1 MSDDSSR
8 SVHVVRQQFSDWRRR
23 RPFVGGVLL
32 VLSGLLTA
40 YLPAA
45 YSSFIVISTGSFTG
59 PAVMFGVLLLLCG
72 ATVIL
77 FPEMSGLFGFLG
89 MLIAT
94 LALLGALGGF
104 LLGTLLGCLGGL
116 LSFAWSAPDDEGRN
130 DTDHSE
136 TDSAE

>member
-1 MSDDSSR
+1 MSDDGGR
-8 SVHVVRQQFSDWRRR
+8 SAHVVRHQFSDWRRR
-23 RPFVGGVLL
+23 RPFTGGVLL

-77 FPEMSGLFGFLG
+77 FPDMSGLFGFLG

-104 LLGTLLGCLGGL
+104 LIGTLCGCLGGL
-116 LSFAWSAPDDEGRN
+116 LSFAWSAPDDEGGG
-130 DTDHSE
+130 DDGQSE
-136 TDSAE
+136 TNPAE